1 MEAFLINM
9 FNVFYIKGRYDMK
22 TPSTLTIINTILMG
36 IIPYAVY
43 FLNKK
48 IKKIW
53 CTTVGKSK

>member
-1 MEAFLINM
+1 
-9 FNVFYIKGRYDMK
+9 MK

-48 IKKIW
+48 IKKYGAQPW
-53 CTTVGKSK
+53 ENPNEDEKGNQ